1 MRNLNYLTYL
11 TRHNLWT
18 DIVYS
23 FAYLD
28 RDFLYEQKHNFER
41 NNEQLTLH
49 LVIEQVIEDYNLKV
63 AK

>member
-1 MRNLNYLTYL
+1 MRNLNYL

-23 FAYLD
+23 VAYAD
-28 RDFLYEQKHNFER
+28 RDYLYEQRRHFEKEDNFDWVMVV
-41 NNEQLTLH
+41 EQA
-49 LVIEQVIEDYNLKV
+49 VENYN